1 MDKKIKDYIAE
12 KKLTDEEIYKLLTAE
27 SSDAVEGEQDGNAG
41 EEPDVDNE
49 SDEQDSEGEE
59 DASEQE
65 QPDIEG
71 IIKETVAKVVA
82 EELGKMKRGKR
93 PPKITKKISKKKI
106 IQSDY
111 SKSFGE
117 L

>member
-27 SSDAVEGEQDGNAG
+27 PPAADEEQGEDAGEPDADNGTGEQD
-41 EEPDVDNE
+41 P
-49 SDEQDSEGEE
+49 EGEE